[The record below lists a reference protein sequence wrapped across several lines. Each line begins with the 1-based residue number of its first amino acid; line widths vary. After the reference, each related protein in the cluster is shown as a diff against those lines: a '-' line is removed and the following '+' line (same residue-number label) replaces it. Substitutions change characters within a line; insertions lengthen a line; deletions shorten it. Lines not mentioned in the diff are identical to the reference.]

1 MMQHPFPG
9 IYIEQGLNEKS
20 VQIESYSTLFLSF
33 TVGTQC
39 DKPIVL
45 NSVLDI
51 EKYTFLHEDYA
62 LTKSIKVYF
71 ENAGKRLYILSY
83 PSDEN
88 ELYSRDRY
96 KKYLSNR
103 CDALVDIETI
113 VAVDLFDKVLSREK
127 YLYLQNTISEYCEQS
142 SRISISDL
150 PQVYD
155 EEYHQE
161 LYNTVS
167 FYPWLID
174 KENNVIAPSVYAA
187 ALFNK
192 VAIDENIA
200 RSIANRVLESAVD
213 SSIVI
218 KQETLEKLYQEGVT
232 PMLYFRDEGYKIWG
246 VKTLQFFDDKFDYLN
261 TLRVFRYIKRT
272 LYQISRQYVFE
283 PNNYDLKNRLLRQIK
298 TFLMPMWK
306 KGALQGDKEDEAFMI
321 ICDERNNSVEDANL
335 GRLNIDIAVSIS
347 KPLEYIVIHLN
358 RVQNDHDHAN
368 INIS

>member
-1 MMQHPFPG
+1 MQQPFPG

-33 TVGTQC
+33 TVGKQY

-45 NSVLDI
+45 NSILDI
-51 EKYTFLHEDYA
+51 EKYDFLHDDYI

-71 ENAGKRLYILSY
+71 ENGGKRLYLLSQPTDERILY
-83 PSDEN
+83 N
-88 ELYSRDRY
+88 RDIY

-103 CDALVDIETI
+103 CDAIVDIETI
-113 VAVDLFDKVLSREK
+113 IAVDLFDKSLTKNQYIEI
-127 YLYLQNTISEYCEQS
+127 QNSISEYCEES

-150 PQVYD
+150 PQQFD
-155 EEYHQE
+155 ENYHKE

-174 KENNVIAPSVYAA
+174 KDDNIIPPSVYAS

-200 RSIANRVLESAVD
+200 LSIANRVLQCAVD
-213 SSIVI
+213 SASEIS
-218 KQETLEKLYQEGVT
+218 QERLESLHKEGVT
-232 PMLYFRDEGYKIWG
+232 PIIYFRDEGYKIWG
-246 VKTLQFFDDKFDYLN
+246 VKTLQFLDEQFEYLN
-261 TLRVFRYIKRT
+261 TLRVFRYIKRII
-272 LYQISRQYVFE
+272 YQIARQYIFE

-306 KGALQGDKEDEAFMI
+306 NGALQGAKEEEAFI
-321 ICDERNNSVEDANL
+321 LVCDNRNNSIDDENA
-335 GRLNIDIAVSIS
+335 GRLHIDIAISIS

-358 RVQNDHDHAN
+358 RVQNDQSHAN